1 MSVIDKLFGP
11 IAANDN
17 SPECERCGASFTPRH
32 GKRFCSDACQRAGY
46 ADRTRGDKDKRLQSA
61 PEHVCEHCGAS
72 FRRRKDKNNAAR
84 FCSRECGFAAK
95 SNLMVEQRVS
105 PELRDAASLLS
116 VSYSVARCV
125 CRQCGSRFAGGSLAD
140 RYCSEA
146 CDAEYK
152 RARYVAHNDNGRDR
166 SPRPCSTCGTVFAPE
181 YGDRRRKFCSSE
193 CNAKSDAAK
202 ATRKAAKMRRRCA
215 VVEAVD
221 PLSVFERDGWRCQL
235 CGVKTPKRLRGT
247 YDHKAPELDHIVP
260 ISLGGEHSYRNTQ
273 CSCRKCN
280 AAKSNTLLGQLR
292 LFG

>member
-1 MSVIDKLFGP
+1 MSIQELFGP

-17 SPECERCGASFTPRH
+17 EANCVHCGAPFTPKH
-32 GKRFCSDACQRAGY
+32 GRRFCTDECRRADY
-46 ADRTRGDKDKRLQSA
+46 NAKRRGDKVARLANA
-61 PEHVCEHCGAS
+61 PEHVCEHCGVT
-72 FRRRKDKNNAAR
+72 FRRRKDKKNAAR

-95 SNLMVEQRVS
+95 SNLRAEQRVS
-105 PELRDAASLLS
+105 PELREAASVFA

-125 CRQCGSRFAGGSLAD
+125 CVQCGVRFIGSSLAD

-146 CDAEYK
+146 CEEQYK
-152 RARYVAHNDNGRDR
+152 RARYIAWNDNGRDR
-166 SPRPCSTCGTVFAPE
+166 SPRPCSTCGVVFTPE

-193 CNAKSDAAK
+193 CNAKSEAAK
-202 ATRKAAKMRRRCA
+202 ASRKAAKMRRRCA

-221 PLSVFERDGWRCQL
+221 PLIVFDRDGWRCQL
-235 CGVKTPKRLRGT
+235 CGIRTPKRLRGT
-247 YDHKAPELDHIVP
+247 YDDRAPELDHIMP

-280 AAKSNTLLGQLR
+280 AAKSNTPLGQFR